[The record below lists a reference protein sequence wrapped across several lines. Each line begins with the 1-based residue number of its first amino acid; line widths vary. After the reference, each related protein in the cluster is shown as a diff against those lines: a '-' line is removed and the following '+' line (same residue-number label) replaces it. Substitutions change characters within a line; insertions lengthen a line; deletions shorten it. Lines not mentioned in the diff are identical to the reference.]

1 MDNPGLHPP
10 EWFSTASP
18 SGTLRI
24 FKGCPCLRK
33 GPVLYNLTADIGETT
48 NLAAK
53 EPKRVARMVAL
64 LRQQITNGRSTPG
77 PKLANER
84 PRININ
90 QRVPEFVRKQLK

>member
-1 MDNPGLHPP
+1 VANDPH
-10 EWFSTASP
+10 E
-18 SGTLRI
+18 
-24 FKGCPCLRK
+24 
-33 GPVLYNLTADIGETT
+33 DH
-48 NLAAK
+48 NLAVQ